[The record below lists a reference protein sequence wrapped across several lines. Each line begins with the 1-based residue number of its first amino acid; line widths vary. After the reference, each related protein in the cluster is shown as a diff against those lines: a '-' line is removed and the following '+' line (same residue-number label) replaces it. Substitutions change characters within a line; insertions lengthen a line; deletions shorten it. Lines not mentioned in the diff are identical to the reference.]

1 MKVFWTREYK
11 HVNVEIYTG
20 NGSTV
25 SIQDDKTKEGE
36 NKLQTLRIFLETE
49 TTVCK

>member
-1 MKVFWTREYK
+1 MVVQSLSR
-11 HVNVEIYTG
+11 H
-20 NGSTV
+20 
-25 SIQDDKTKEGE
+25 DKTKEGE